1 MPRIFDEIGEA
12 LLHLLQH
19 SVQSRKNNSVSL
31 GIPMDEDLQRARW
44 RHGWS
49 GVLAAALAAA
59 VIAIGPASGGSLGQ
73 QTEVEATAVEPVAYR
88 QAELSGRRARTS
100 EAALASLGERMNANT
115 IAVIS
120 GNLNATYLSIAYD
133 LSAVLDDGDAFRV
146 LPVIGK
152 GGGQNIRD
160 VRFLKGVDL
169 GITQS
174 NLLGYYQR
182 TNEIGRVD
190 DKISYLAKLFNEE
203 MHVVVRA
210 DSGITSMVEL
220 DGKRVNF
227 SDIGS
232 GTQLTTRDVFRR
244 LGIEPVE
251 VNMGQADAFEK
262 LKTGEITATVLIAG
276 KPTASM
282 AKVAAEPGLRLV
294 PVEFAKP
301 LQDDYLPATLTSQD
315 YPNLIPPGTSVE
327 TVAVGAVLFAYN
339 WPRNSERYRRI
350 EAFIERFFPRL
361 AEFQKPPRHP
371 KWRETNLAAVVPG
384 WTRFPAAEEWIRRNA
399 PAPAP
404 QEVSR
409 DASREEFERFLAKRN
424 TGGETAAPDDR
435 NRLFEEFLRWSE
447 TRAHR

>member
-1 MPRIFDEIGEA
+1 M
-12 LLHLLQH
+12 
-19 SVQSRKNNSVSL
+19 V
-31 GIPMDEDLQRARW
+31 EDLQRARW

-49 GVLAAALAAA
+49 RVLAAALAAA
-59 VIAIGPASGGSLGQ
+59 VLAIGPASGQSLAQ
-73 QTEVEATAVEPVAYR
+73 RADTEATAERAEPVAYR
-88 QAELSGRRARTS
+88 QAEMSSRRARTS
-100 EAALASLGERMNANT
+100 ESALASLGERMNANT
-115 IAVIS
+115 IAIIS
-120 GNLNATYLSIAYD
+120 GNLNATYLTIAYD
-133 LSAVLDDGDAFRV
+133 LSAVLDDGDTFRV
-146 LPVIGK
+146 LPMVGK

-182 TNEIGRVD
+182 TNEIGRID
-190 DKISYLAKLFNEE
+190 DKVSYLAKLFNEE

-227 SDIGS
+227 SDVGS
-232 GTQLTTRDVFRR
+232 GTQLTTRDVFQR

-251 VNMGQADAFEK
+251 VNMGQADAIEK

-282 AKVAAEPGLRLV
+282 AKVRAEDGFRLV

-301 LQDDYLPATLTSQD
+301 LQADYLPATLTSQD
-315 YPNLIPPGTSVE
+315 YPSLIAPGASVE

-339 WPRNSERYRRI
+339 WPKYSERYRRI
-350 EAFIERFFPRL
+350 ETFIEHFFPRL
-361 AEFQKPPRHP
+361 AEFHKPPRHP

-384 WTRFPAAEEWIRRNA
+384 WTRFPAADDWLKRNA
-399 PAPAP
+399 PPPAP
-404 QEVSR
+404 REVSR
-409 DASREEFERFLAKRN
+409 DASREEFERFLAGRN
-424 TGGETAAPDDR
+424 AGGETPSDDR
-435 NRLFEEFLRWSE
+435 NRLFEEFLRWNE
-447 TRAHR
+447 TRARR